1 MGPDAPRATRLALR
15 GRVGFFELIG
25 IHNTLREAIASG
37 TSTSELKKL
46 GAERYRSMR
55 QDGIQKVADGVTT
68 IDEVLR
74 ATQDV
79 EDEI

>member
-1 MGPDAPRATRLALR
+1 MPRVQPDWHS

-46 GAERYRSMR
+46 GR
-55 QDGIQKVADGVTT
+55 
-68 IDEVLR
+68 
-74 ATQDV
+74 
-79 EDEI
+79 